1 MKKLMVFVLCF
12 IMAAVPVS
20 ASGGEES
27 VTVSMEYSAPDYDKP
42 FTESFPVSA
51 VGEAMELNVKSAIL
65 IEVQSGTVLYESN
78 ADERLAPASI
88 TKIMSLLLI
97 MEAIDNGSLTLDTV
111 ITASEHACS
120 MGGSQI
126 WLEPNEQMTVDE
138 LLRAVVIA
146 SANDATVALGEAI
159 AGSEEGFVV
168 MMNERARE
176 LGLSETTFV
185 NATGLD
191 ADGHLTS
198 AHDIAVMSAE
208 LVRHELIKNYSTV
221 WMDTLRDGKSE
232 LVNTNRLV
240 RFYSGAYG
248 LKTGTTSK
256 AGSCLSAAAER
267 NGMNLIAVVMGSPT
281 SNDRF
286 NAARQLLDFG
296 FAHFSCQTVTADISE
311 VLPIR
316 VKKGTKSEITPTADG
331 TLSVLLKKG
340 EASKITQE
348 IELSEGLTAPIGAGD
363 IIGYVHIKYD
373 GSEIGV
379 IPITALEGSDR
390 RTVWYCMEK
399 LFKKLLSL

>member
-1 MKKLMVFVLCF
+1 MKKIFVFMLCLI
-12 IMAAVPVS
+12 IMAVPVT
-20 ASGGEES
+20 AAAEEG
-27 VTVSMEYSAPDYDKP
+27 VTVSMEYSVPDYDKP

-51 VGEAMELNVKSAIL
+51 IGEAMELSAKSVIL
-65 IEVQSGTVLYESN
+65 IEPKSGAVLYEMN

-88 TKIMSLLLI
+88 TKVMSLLLI
-97 MEAIDNGSLTLDTV
+97 MEAIDKGNLALDTV

-138 LLRAVVIA
+138 LLKAVVIA

-168 MMNERARE
+168 MMNERAKE
-176 LGLSETTFV
+176 LSMNETNFV

-191 ADGHLTS
+191 AEGHLTS
-198 AHDIAVMSAE
+198 AHDIAIMSAE

-267 NGMNLIAVVMGSPT
+267 DGLSLIAVVMGSPT

-286 NAARQLLDFG
+286 NAARKLLDFG
-296 FAHFSCQTVTADISE
+296 FANFSFSNISADVSE
-311 VLPIR
+311 VSPVR
-316 VKKGTKSEITPTADG
+316 VKGGTLREVTPNADG
-331 TLSVLLKKG
+331 TIPVLMKKG
-340 EASKITQE
+340 ESSKITQE
-348 IELSEGLTAPIGAGD
+348 LELSEELSAPIFKGD

-373 GSEIGV
+373 GEEIGA
-379 IPITALEGSDR
+379 IPITAAEQSEKL
-390 RTVWYCMEK
+390 TVWYSMIKILKK
-399 LFKKLLSL
+399 LFSL